1 MNQTRSRLRFL
12 LLLLLPA
19 LLALPRP
26 PAVRAQEVPDEP
38 AISYDEAREAW
49 LRDRLRSLTRRLVLQ
64 EELLTDRLTGI
75 REEGERSGSLD
86 VAELEALLSDDAP
99 HVLSATQPPDTSAA
113 LAGRLDYW
121 MLRQQEILGRK
132 LDLSGELRRRQ
143 ARSLAPAALE
153 EMFRRDLGRAIAAYE
168 QGRFGLAGLLFQDL
182 LELYPYQNLDD
193 IRFYRAEA
201 ALADG
206 AWDTAVENYLQL
218 LRTQPDSEVRAP
230 AFRHLIYLRS
240 VFGQHATAVAECDEF
255 KEDLAAADGEVA
267 YLCGREFFITQRYPE
282 ARHLLERVGQDEASL
297 LRARHLVGLC
307 LILENKYDEAIAAF
321 EDLLKH
327 NARLGLEAAND
338 EALREDARLKLGYLY
353 FETGKFQQASQ
364 MFESVAQGERRPEA
378 LLGEAWSG
386 LSLADHERALSLSR
400 QLVEHFPASP
410 FRYEAMTLAG
420 FASEQAGQKAEARQ
434 WYDQVLDE
442 AQRSQEMRELS
453 LERQQVLQL
462 LRRLV
467 EMEPAVF
474 RGGKS
479 EHFDEYMR
487 LRGESRVLMNRV
499 KYTELQTANESL
511 REYIA
516 ERQQIVQLS
525 RGLKKVLRRGLDEAK
540 PEQRQ
545 ELAALNR
552 EVQRLLQRIRLAGLV
567 EIQRQ
572 PLMIHERT
580 LSSVNAMLDS
590 LALSS
595 HVELGRL
602 EKRSGELEESRDF
615 PRSLYR
621 QRFERLE
628 QDLERLRSHATAI
641 RHRPVTSNLP
651 RWSELAFSRLAIGDI
666 EFDELKR
673 IEERLDE
680 LDGYLGRIS
689 GLLEG
694 GQSPAEGA
702 RP

>member
-1 MNQTRSRLRFL
+1 
-12 LLLLLPA
+12 
-19 LLALPRP
+19 
-26 PAVRAQEVPDEP
+26 
-38 AISYDEAREAW
+38 
-49 LRDRLRSLTRRLVLQ
+49 
-64 EELLTDRLTGI
+64 
-75 REEGERSGSLD
+75 
-86 VAELEALLSDDAP
+86 
-99 HVLSATQPPDTSAA
+99 
-113 LAGRLDYW
+113 
-121 MLRQQEILGRK
+121 
-132 LDLSGELRRRQ
+132 
-143 ARSLAPAALE
+143 
-153 EMFRRDLGRAIAAYE
+153 
-168 QGRFGLAGLLFQDL
+168 
-182 LELYPYQNLDD
+182 
-193 IRFYRAEA
+193 
-201 ALADG
+201 
-206 AWDTAVENYLQL
+206 
-218 LRTQPDSEVRAP
+218 
-230 AFRHLIYLRS
+230 
-240 VFGQHATAVAECDEF
+240 
-255 KEDLAAADGEVA
+255 
-267 YLCGREFFITQRYPE
+267 
-282 ARHLLERVGQDEASL
+282 
-297 LRARHLVGLC
+297 
-307 LILENKYDEAIAAF
+307 
-321 EDLLKH
+321 
-327 NARLGLEAAND
+327 
-338 EALREDARLKLGYLY
+338 
-353 FETGKFQQASQ
+353 
-364 MFESVAQGERRPEA
+364 
-378 LLGEAWSG
+378 
-386 LSLADHERALSLSR
+386 
-400 QLVEHFPASP
+400 
-410 FRYEAMTLAG
+410 
-420 FASEQAGQKAEARQ
+420 
-434 WYDQVLDE
+434 
-442 AQRSQEMRELS
+442 
-453 LERQQVLQL
+453 
-462 LRRLV
+462 
-467 EMEPAVF
+467 
-474 RGGKS
+474 
-479 EHFDEYMR
+479 
-487 LRGESRVLMNRV
+487 MNRV